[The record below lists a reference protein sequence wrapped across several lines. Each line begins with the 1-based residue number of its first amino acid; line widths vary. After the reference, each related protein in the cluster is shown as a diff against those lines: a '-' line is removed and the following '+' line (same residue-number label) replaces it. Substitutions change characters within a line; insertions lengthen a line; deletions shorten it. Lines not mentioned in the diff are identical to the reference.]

1 MTLFRIGSRSRVRP
15 ARMIVAI
22 PARNEADDIAACLRS
37 VALAT
42 RECDVHVEV
51 VVAADSCCDD
61 TIDVARSTPMDGV
74 GVSLIEGEWASAG
87 SARANAVALGLYRS
101 GSPSPQ
107 VWIANTDADCQ
118 VPDDWCRRQIDLAE
132 HFDAVSGI
140 VEIDPERT
148 DPSVYEAFR
157 DSYQL
162 GVDSHQHV
170 HGANFGVRADAYLA
184 SGGWAM
190 GVRVGE
196 DHLLWNSLNAA
207 GYRLRQDPALRVRTS
222 ARTRSRVI
230 GGFATG
236 LALLE
241 R

>member
-1 MTLFRIGSRSRVRP
+1 MTTLMKGQHSHVRP
-15 ARMIVAI
+15 VRMIVAI
-22 PARNEADDIAACLRS
+22 PARDEENDIAECLRS
-37 VALAT
+37 VAAAAGG
-42 RECDVHVEV
+42 CNVHVEV

-61 TIDVARSTPMDGV
+61 TIDVARSTPMNGV
-74 GVSLIEGEWASAG
+74 GVSIIEGEWASAG
-87 SARANAVALGLYRS
+87 SARASAVALGLSRS
-101 GSPSPQ
+101 GSPHRQ

-132 HFDAVSGI
+132 HCDAVSGI
-140 VEIDPERT
+140 VDLDPERT
-148 DPSVYEAFR
+148 DPTVYEAFLE
-157 DSYQL
+157 SYDL
-162 GVDSHQHV
+162 GEDSHQHV

-184 SGGWAM
+184 AGGWAM

-196 DHLLWNSLNAA
+196 DHLLWNSLHAG
-207 GYRLRQDPALRVRTS
+207 GYRLRQDPALTVRTS